1 MTRDPNAEAYKVLR
15 GFWTRFRRFVKDQ
28 LVAHYGPAWEE
39 EGLPESIR
47 KSCTKHRGDRDS
59 SRRGGWVPVE
69 AESLL
74 DFAFDEHLRE
84 IIIEE
89 TNWNGIFKHF
99 FGADTNLIGGDL
111 RRICWVRDEVAHWR
125 PVTWKQ
131 VRGLR
136 AWCEGITG
144 CVARAATMQADSKSP
159 VGFVSPDELLAGKES
174 AELLAWVEERAAS
187 AEGRGL
193 PGFKGA
199 LEPDTVVRAVRQF
212 LLENQF
218 ELGASP
224 DESDVQPT
232 KVHQYYDEWVG
243 APKSEVLMWQSYA
256 PREPVSRGSEVQLS
270 IRYNPVAVKLPG
282 AKAKHGVGWWRRRT
296 KCAVRDPDK
305 EQWEILGDVKLEPE
319 GWTSVEYVP
328 RSKGRHDVTWGARP
342 SRRAWVRDEFD
353 VR

>member
-15 GFWTRFRRFVKDQ
+15 GFWTRFRRFVKGQ
-28 LVAHYGPAWEE
+28 LVAHYGSEWEE

-47 KSCTKHRGDRDS
+47 NSCTKHRDDRDPT
-59 SRRGGWVPVE
+59 RRGGWVSVE

-84 IIIEE
+84 IIEVDA
-89 TNWNGIFKHF
+89 NWNGIFKHF
-99 FGADTNLIGGDL
+99 FGANKSLINGDL
-111 RRICWVRDEVAHWR
+111 HRICLVRDEVAHWR
-125 PVTWKQ
+125 PVTWKG
-131 VRGLR
+131 VRELR
-136 AWCEGITG
+136 SRCEGIIG
-144 CVARAATMQADSKSP
+144 CIAWAATMQANSKSS

-174 AELLAWVEERAAS
+174 AELLTSVRERAAS

-199 LEPDTVVRAVRQF
+199 LESDTVVRAVRQF

-232 KVHQYYDEWVG
+232 KVHQFYDEWVS

-256 PREPVSRGSEVQLS
+256 PREPVSKGSEVQLA
-270 IRYNPVAVKLPG
+270 IR
-282 AKAKHGVGWWRRRT
+282 
-296 KCAVRDPDK
+296 
-305 EQWEILGDVKLEPE
+305 
-319 GWTSVEYVP
+319 
-328 RSKGRHDVTWGARP
+328 
-342 SRRAWVRDEFD
+342 
-353 VR
+353 